1 MRLVL
6 IRSYVTLM
14 TVDENR
20 CIARG
25 VFFRFPHEEE
35 KVEKRLS
42 KDPIPLRGA
51 SASHFSQGGE
61 LNSQDSLLGCN
72 TGLLLL
78 ERLEETKKKKRNID
92 RMLSK
97 FSIYF

>member
-14 TVDENR
+14 TVAVDENR

-25 VFFRFPHEEE
+25 VFFCFPHEEE

-42 KDPIPLRGA
+42 KDPIPLPLAVQAHRIFPKEG
-51 SASHFSQGGE
+51 
-61 LNSQDSLLGCN
+61 N
-72 TGLLLL
+72 
-78 ERLEETKKKKRNID
+78 
-92 RMLSK
+92 
-97 FSIYF
+97 